1 MKVNFVGQ
9 GVPVSTT
16 FGSLNVNDSY
26 RLLSGQAI
34 YTKVELRQHGIHG
47 SAKFAALEIATGYVF
62 PCNKDS
68 LVVPVQVVVNV
79 HTAKPS
85 IY

>member
-9 GVPVSTT
+9 GIPVSTT

-26 RLLSGQAI
+26 RLLSGEAI
-34 YTKVELRQHGIHG
+34 YTKVELRQHGIHNSNKYAG
-47 SAKFAALEIATGYVF
+47 LEIATGYVF
-62 PCNKDS
+62 PCRKEA